1 MYDVTPVTTNRQTAC
16 GPTALKM
23 LLDYYGQDV
32 PLDQLIQACNIG
44 VTGCTA
50 ATLLRVGRDH
60 GLDMRAY
67 QADAEG
73 VMKMDRPAILWWRYV
88 HFVVFCGLNDAG
100 EPVICNPSSGRFPIS
115 REAFARHFSGVALT
129 NGAAEDYVPRAPGNY
144 AEGEIFQAERETW
157 IALRPI
163 ARGEKLVSGWNCGPF
178 DLIAALNAQ
187 KKEEK

>member
-23 LLDYYGQDV
+23 LLGYYGQDV
-32 PLDQLIQACNIG
+32 PLEQLIQACNIG

-60 GLDMRAY
+60 GLDMRAFK
-67 QADAEG
+67 ADAEG
-73 VMKMDRPAILWWRYV
+73 AMKMDRPAILWWRYV
-88 HFVVFCGLNDAG
+88 HFVVFCGLNDQG

-129 NGAAEDYVPRAPGNY
+129 NGVPDDQIPEDYWGEH
-144 AEGEIFQAERETW
+144 AESPEYM
-157 IALRPI
+157 
-163 ARGEKLVSGWNCGPF
+163 
-178 DLIAALNAQ
+178 
-187 KKEEK
+187 

>member
-23 LLDYYGQDV
+23 LLDYYGHDV
-32 PLDQLIQACNIG
+32 PLEQLIRACNIG

-60 GLDMRAY
+60 GLDMRAFS
-67 QADAEG
+67 ADAEG
-73 VMKMDRPAILWWRYV
+73 AMKMDRPAILWWRYV
-88 HFVVFCGLNDAG
+88 HFVVFCGMNDAG

-129 NGAAEDYVPRAPGNY
+129 NGAAEDYVPRAEGNY
-144 AEGEIFQAERETW
+144 AKGECFMRNGELCKA
-157 IALRPI
+157 IAPI
-163 ARGEKLVSGWNCGPF
+163 AKGAMLTLNTNYIVTSVEKEL
-178 DLIAALNAQ
+178 AALNQ
-187 KKEEK
+187 